1 MNKPLKSFE
10 QLEYQVRGGVARI
23 RLNRPE
29 ALNSFTTQLYREV
42 KNAFR
47 LADSDPEVDI
57 VVITGTGRA
66 FATGGD
72 LREVLTRMEDPDPL
86 ALYAYDDN
94 MPFEAVKHCSKT
106 TIAAIN
112 GICVAGGL
120 AIASACDLQVSVRSA
135 VFGAPEARTG
145 IASSMMPSL
154 LLPKISLSKLKY
166 LLFTAK
172 SISATEAERIGLI
185 TEVVDDNALEARV
198 QELIGEV
205 RRTSPNARRLY
216 GEYLNRMLPTAPN
229 ADLYRAFNSPECRE
243 GLRAFGEKRDPG
255 FEREEAK

>member
-1 MNKPLKSFE
+1 MSKSFRTFE
-10 QLEYQVRGGVARI
+10 QLEYEVRDSVARI
-23 RLNRPE
+23 RLNRPDV
-29 ALNSFTTQLYREV
+29 LNSFTTRLYGEV
-42 KNAFR
+42 KDAFR
-47 LADSDPEVDI
+47 LADTDPGVDI
-57 VVITGTGRA
+57 VVITGSGRA
-66 FATGGD
+66 FGTGGD
-72 LREVLTRMEDPDPL
+72 LHEVLARMEDPNPL

-94 MPFEAVKHCSKT
+94 MPFDTVKHCSKT

-120 AIASACDLQVSVRSA
+120 AIASACDLQIAVRSA
-135 VFGAPEARTG
+135 VFGAPEARIG
-145 IASSMMPSL
+145 IASSMIPSL
-154 LLPKISLSKLKY
+154 LLPKVSLSKLKY

-185 TEVVDDNALEARV
+185 TEVVDDDALEARV

-229 ADLYRAFNSPECRE
+229 SDLYRAFSSPECRE
-243 GLRAFGEKRDPG
+243 GLRAFGDKRDPG
-255 FEREEAK
+255 FSREGGK